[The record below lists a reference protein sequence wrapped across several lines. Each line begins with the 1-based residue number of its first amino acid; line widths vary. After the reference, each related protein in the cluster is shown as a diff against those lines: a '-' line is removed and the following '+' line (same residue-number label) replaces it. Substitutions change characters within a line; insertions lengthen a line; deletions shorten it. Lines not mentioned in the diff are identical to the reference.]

1 MTQIRYPHIT
11 GNTAEERLRQMEREM
26 RRLVDDL
33 NIALQALE
41 QAVKPAQNLNQGRNS
56 NGSQ

>member
-33 NIALQALE
+33 NMALQALE